1 MFNIRLSQKTKTNV
15 LLLIV
20 AALSVSYIM
29 NKQITAVL
37 SLLLLSG
44 VAYMLSKNII
54 ISLALSIIITNLLLS
69 LNYFVVEGL
78 EGNTKAKAKA
88 KAQAKAQP
96 EDLAKGVMGPPKDT
110 RQKIKTIVEN
120 DNENNKRYGSHQE

>member
-37 SLLLLSG
+37 SLLLLTG
-44 VAYMLSKNII
+44 VAYMLSKNMV

-78 EGNTKAKAKA
+78 EGN
-88 KAQAKAQP
+88 P
-96 EDLAKGVMGPPKDT
+96 EELYKNSKGAPSNVIEKLSA
-110 RQKIKTIVEN
+110 IVKN
-120 DNENNKRYGSHQE
+120 DNENNKRYGSH

>member
-29 NKQITAVL
+29 NKQISAVL
-37 SLLLLSG
+37 SLLLLTG
-44 VAYMLSKNII
+44 VAYALSKNIVM
-54 ISLALSIIITNLLLS
+54 SLAISIIFTNLLLS

-78 EGNTKAKAKA
+78 EGNT
-88 KAQAKAQP
+88 QAKPQ
-96 EDLAKGVMGPPKDT
+96 LKVFTKKSKGPPKDT
-110 RQKIKTIVEN
+110 EQKIETIVDKDKEN
-120 DNENNKRYGSHQE
+120 RLKNG

>member
-44 VAYMLSKNII
+44 VAYMLSKNIV

-78 EGNTKAKAKA
+78 EGNT

>member
-29 NKQITAVL
+29 NKQISAVL
-37 SLLLLSG
+37 SLLLLTG
-44 VAYMLSKNII
+44 VAYMLSKNMV
-54 ISLALSIIITNLLLS
+54 ISLALSIIFTNLLLS

-78 EGNTKAKAKA
+78 EGYT
-88 KAQAKAQP
+88 QAKPQL
-96 EDLAKGVMGPPKDT
+96 EVFTKKSKGPPKDT
-110 RQKIKTIVEN
+110 RQKIKTIVKN
-120 DNENNKRYGSHQE
+120 DNENNKRYGSH

>member
-44 VAYMLSKNII
+44 VAYMLSKNIVM
-54 ISLALSIIITNLLLS
+54 SLAISIIFTNLLLS
-69 LNYFVVEGL
+69 MNYFVVEGL
-78 EGNTKAKAKA
+78 KENT
-88 KAQAKAQP
+88 QAKLKVLTK
-96 EDLAKGVMGPPKDT
+96 DSIGVTSNVIEKLSAIVDKD
-110 RQKIKTIVEN
+110 KEN
-120 DNENNKRYGSHQE
+120 RLKNG

>member
-69 LNYFVVEGL
+69 LNYFVVEGFP
-78 EGNTKAKAKA
+78 GK
-88 KAQAKAQP
+88 P
-96 EDLAKGVMGPPKDT
+96 EDLAKNSKGVPKNISN
-110 RQKIKTIVEN
+110 KIKIIEEKDKKN
-120 DNENNKRYGSHQE
+120 DDDYKQ

>member
-29 NKQITAVL
+29 NKQISAVL
-37 SLLLLSG
+37 SLLLLTG
-44 VAYMLSKNII
+44 VAYMLSKNIV

-78 EGNTKAKAKA
+78 EGYTQAKAKP
-88 KAQAKAQP
+88 QP
-96 EDLAKGVMGPPKDT
+96 EDLAKRSKGPPKDT
-110 RQKIKTIVEN
+110 RQKIKTIVKN
-120 DNENNKRYGSHQE
+120 DNENNKRYGSH